1 MGGIL
6 RSCYHLLS
14 DLPVSPPTTWIRLR
28 PLWRG
33 LWLPEWQRNCCVV
46 SRTCWKSALQNF
58 LEITFWAA
66 QESCSW
72 VGFSLEVLSYKT
84 APGAQGSCGCLVLAL
99 QRLDVAGDWN
109 SPGRV
114 EKPSSVTTR
123 LKGEKGE
130 AEQQGT
136 SSAWGVGVDGRAK
149 KKCRI
154 ER

>member
-1 MGGIL
+1 MGWFLTGGA
-6 RSCYHLLS
+6 LLQNCS
-14 DLPVSPPTTWIRLR
+14 RCPGKM
-28 PLWRG
+28 RG
-33 LWLPEWQRNCCVV
+33 L
-46 SRTCWKSALQNF
+46 
-58 LEITFWAA
+58 
-66 QESCSW
+66 
-72 VGFSLEVLSYKT
+72 VL
-84 APGAQGSCGCLVLAL
+84 VL
-99 QRLDVAGDWN
+99 QRLDAAGDWN
-109 SPGRV
+109 RPGRV